1 LYPYSYFKFTL
12 QRYASL
18 LSAFESIFAP
28 YFMSK
33 HISIKSGFSSVLLW
47 SVISAAFIGP
57 GTVTTCAKAGSQFGT
72 KLIWALTFSTF
83 ATIVLQELVARLTMA
98 TGKNLGQLIAGKYQ
112 SVNTKWISVLL
123 FIAVSFGCAA
133 YETGN
138 IIGAIAGLKLIYP
151 LHSGIYAILIVAAC
165 FLILYKGTIA
175 QVAQIMGV
183 LVFIMGLVFFYLMWK
198 VDLNWWQLIKDSII
212 PGIPASS
219 GTLLIGLVGTTI
231 VPYNLFLAS
240 GMKVNQSLSEMRWGI
255 VIAVFLGG
263 LISIAILISGLLVTG
278 NFSYQAVFQA
288 IKIKAGF
295 MAAYGFAIG
304 LFAAGF
310 SSAITAPLAAA
321 ICAKSLLGE
330 KSVRLYSSHINFY
343 MITWIVI
350 LAIGA
355 FFSLIN
361 IQPIPAIIAAQG
373 INGLLLPIVCVAL
386 YMCIKDK
393 QLLAAGYRHSAQWD
407 WIYLIIIWVT
417 CFLGIYNIQQA
428 LIKSL
433 DAAARYTE
441 FKTILIAAVLSSI
454 LILFVKQDYKK
465 NQLYHP

>member
-1 LYPYSYFKFTL
+1 
-12 QRYASL
+12 
-18 LSAFESIFAP
+18 
-28 YFMSK
+28 MSK
-33 HISIKSGFSSVLLW
+33 TIPLRKGFNSVLLW

-57 GTVTTCAKAGSQFGT
+57 GTVTTCAKSGSQFGT
-72 KLIWALTFSTF
+72 SLIWALTFSTF

-98 TGKNLGQLIAGKYQ
+98 TGKNLGELIAEKYQ
-112 SVNTKWISVLL
+112 SKSTKWISILL
-123 FIAVSFGCAA
+123 FFAVSFGCAA

-151 LHSGIYAILIVAAC
+151 PLHSGMYAILIVAAC
-165 FLILYKGTIA
+165 FTILHKGTIA

-183 LVFIMGLVFFYLMWK
+183 LVFIMGIVFFYLMWT
-198 VDLNWWQLIKDSII
+198 VNLNWWQLIKDGIVPSI
-212 PGIPASS
+212 PPSS

-240 GMKVNQSLSEMRWGI
+240 GMKTSQSLSEMRWGI
-255 VIAVFLGG
+255 IIAVLLGG
-263 LISIAILISGLLVTG
+263 MISIAILISGILVTG
-278 NFSYQAVFQA
+278 SFSYQAVFQA
-288 IKIKAGF
+288 IKIKAGLL
-295 MAAYGFAIG
+295 AAYGFAIG

-321 ICAKSLLGE
+321 ICAKSLLGDD
-330 KSVRLYSSHINFY
+330 SVRLFKSHVPVY
-343 MITWIVI
+343 KITWITV
-350 LAIGA
+350 LAVGA

-386 YMCIKDK
+386 YLCIKDK
-393 QLLAAGYRHSAQWD
+393 QLLREGYSHSANWN
-407 WIYLIIIWVT
+407 WVYLIIIWVT

-433 DAAARYTE
+433 EAATRYTE
-441 FKTILIAAVLSSI
+441 FKTILIAALLSSI
-454 LILFVKQDYKK
+454 LILFIKQDHKK
-465 NQLYHP
+465 SN

>member
-1 LYPYSYFKFTL
+1 
-12 QRYASL
+12 
-18 LSAFESIFAP
+18 
-28 YFMSK
+28 MSK
-33 HISIKSGFSSVLLW
+33 TIPLRKGFNSVLLW

-57 GTVTTCAKAGSQFGT
+57 GTVTTCAKSGSQFGT
-72 KLIWALTFSTF
+72 SLIWALTFSTF

-98 TGKNLGQLIAGKYQ
+98 TGKNLGELIAEKYQ
-112 SVNTKWISVLL
+112 SKSTKWISILL
-123 FIAVSFGCAA
+123 FFAVSFGCAA

-151 LHSGIYAILIVAAC
+151 PLHSGMYAILIVAAC
-165 FLILYKGTIA
+165 FTILHKGTIA

-183 LVFIMGLVFFYLMWK
+183 LVFIMGIVFFYLMWT
-198 VDLNWWQLIKDSII
+198 VNLNWWQLIKDGIVPSI
-212 PGIPASS
+212 PPSS

-240 GMKVNQSLSEMRWGI
+240 GMKISQSLSEMRWGI
-255 VIAVFLGG
+255 IIAVLLGG
-263 LISIAILISGLLVTG
+263 MISIAILISGILVTG
-278 NFSYQAVFQA
+278 SFSYQAVFQA
-288 IKIKAGF
+288 IKIKAGLL
-295 MAAYGFAIG
+295 AAYGFAIG

-321 ICAKSLLGE
+321 ICAKSLLGDD
-330 KSVRLYSSHINFY
+330 SVRLFKSHVPVY
-343 MITWIVI
+343 KITWITV

-386 YMCIKDK
+386 YLCIKDK
-393 QLLAAGYRHSAQWD
+393 QLLREGYSHSANWN
-407 WIYLIIIWVT
+407 WVYLIIIWVT

-433 DAAARYTE
+433 EAATRYTE
-441 FKTILIAAVLSSI
+441 FKTILIAALLSSI
-454 LILFVKQDYKK
+454 LILFIKQDHKK
-465 NQLYHP
+465 SN

>member
-1 LYPYSYFKFTL
+1 
-12 QRYASL
+12 
-18 LSAFESIFAP
+18 
-28 YFMSK
+28 MSK
-33 HISIKSGFSSVLLW
+33 TIPLRKGFNSVLLW

-57 GTVTTCAKAGSQFGT
+57 GTVTTCAKSGSQFGT
-72 KLIWALTFSTF
+72 SLIWALTFSTF

-98 TGKNLGQLIAGKYQ
+98 TGKNLGELIAEKYQ
-112 SVNTKWISVLL
+112 SKSTKWISILL
-123 FIAVSFGCAA
+123 FFAVSFGCAA

-151 LHSGIYAILIVAAC
+151 PLHSGMYAILIVAAC
-165 FLILYKGTIA
+165 FTILHKGTIA

-183 LVFIMGLVFFYLMWK
+183 LVFIMGIVFFYLMWT
-198 VDLNWWQLIKDSII
+198 VNLNWWQLIKDGIVPSI
-212 PGIPASS
+212 PPSS

-240 GMKVNQSLSEMRWGI
+240 GMKTSQSLSEMRWGI
-255 VIAVFLGG
+255 IIAVLLGG
-263 LISIAILISGLLVTG
+263 MISIAILISGILVTG
-278 NFSYQAVFQA
+278 SFSYQAVFQA
-288 IKIKAGF
+288 IKIKASLL
-295 MAAYGFAIG
+295 AAYGFAIG

-321 ICAKSLLGE
+321 ICAKSLLGDD
-330 KSVRLYSSHINFY
+330 SVRLFKSHVPVY
-343 MITWIVI
+343 KITWITV

-386 YMCIKDK
+386 YLCIKDK
-393 QLLAAGYRHSAQWD
+393 QLLREGYSHSANWN
-407 WIYLIIIWVT
+407 WVYLIIIWVT

-433 DAAARYTE
+433 DAATRYTE
-441 FKTILIAAVLSSI
+441 FKTILIAALLSSI
-454 LILFVKQDYKK
+454 LILFIKQDHKK
-465 NQLYHP
+465 SN

>member
-1 LYPYSYFKFTL
+1 
-12 QRYASL
+12 
-18 LSAFESIFAP
+18 
-28 YFMSK
+28 MSK
-33 HISIKSGFSSVLLW
+33 TIPLRKGFNSVLLW

-57 GTVTTCAKAGSQFGT
+57 GTVTTCAKSGSQFGT
-72 KLIWALTFSTF
+72 SLIWALTFSTF

-98 TGKNLGQLIAGKYQ
+98 TGKNLGELIAEKYQ
-112 SVNTKWISVLL
+112 SKSTKWISILL
-123 FIAVSFGCAA
+123 FFAVSFGCAA

-151 LHSGIYAILIVAAC
+151 PLHSGMYAILIVAAC
-165 FLILYKGTIA
+165 FTILHKGTIA

-183 LVFIMGLVFFYLMWK
+183 LVFIMGIVFFYLMWT
-198 VDLNWWQLIKDSII
+198 VNLNWWQLIKDGIVPSI
-212 PGIPASS
+212 PPSS

-240 GMKVNQSLSEMRWGI
+240 GMKTSQSLSEMRWGI
-255 VIAVFLGG
+255 IIAVLLGG
-263 LISIAILISGLLVTG
+263 MISIAILISGILVTG
-278 NFSYQAVFQA
+278 SFSYQAVFQA
-288 IKIKAGF
+288 IKIKAGLL
-295 MAAYGFAIG
+295 AAYGFAIG

-321 ICAKSLLGE
+321 ICAKSLLGDD
-330 KSVRLYSSHINFY
+330 SVRLFKSHVPVY
-343 MITWIVI
+343 KITWITV

-386 YMCIKDK
+386 YLCIKDK
-393 QLLAAGYRHSAQWD
+393 QLLREGYSHSANWN
-407 WIYLIIIWVT
+407 WVYLIIIWVT

-433 DAAARYTE
+433 DAATRYTE
-441 FKTILIAAVLSSI
+441 FKTILIAALLSSI
-454 LILFVKQDYKK
+454 LILFIKQDHKK
-465 NQLYHP
+465 SN

>member
-1 LYPYSYFKFTL
+1 
-12 QRYASL
+12 
-18 LSAFESIFAP
+18 
-28 YFMSK
+28 MSK
-33 HISIKSGFSSVLLW
+33 TIPLRKGFNSVLLW

-57 GTVTTCAKAGSQFGT
+57 GTVTTCAKSGSQFGT
-72 KLIWALTFSTF
+72 SLIWALTFSTF

-98 TGKNLGQLIAGKYQ
+98 TGKNLGELIAEKYQ
-112 SVNTKWISVLL
+112 SKSTKWISILL
-123 FIAVSFGCAA
+123 FFAVSFGCAA

-151 LHSGIYAILIVAAC
+151 PLHSGMYAILIVAAC
-165 FLILYKGTIA
+165 FTILHKGTIA

-183 LVFIMGLVFFYLMWK
+183 LVFIMGIVFFYLMWT
-198 VDLNWWQLIKDSII
+198 VNLNWWQLIKDGIVPSI
-212 PGIPASS
+212 PPSS

-240 GMKVNQSLSEMRWGI
+240 GMKTSQSLSEMRWGI
-255 VIAVFLGG
+255 IIAVLLGG
-263 LISIAILISGLLVTG
+263 MISIAILISGILVTG
-278 NFSYQAVFQA
+278 SFSYQAVFQA
-288 IKIKAGF
+288 IKIKAGLL
-295 MAAYGFAIG
+295 AAYGFAIG

-321 ICAKSLLGE
+321 ICAKSLLGDD
-330 KSVRLYSSHINFY
+330 SVRLFKSHVPVY
-343 MITWIVI
+343 KITWITV
-350 LAIGA
+350 LAVGA

-386 YMCIKDK
+386 YLCIKDK
-393 QLLAAGYRHSAQWD
+393 QLLREGYSHSANWN
-407 WIYLIIIWVT
+407 WVYLIIIWVT

-433 DAAARYTE
+433 DAATRYTE
-441 FKTILIAAVLSSI
+441 FKTILIAALLSSI
-454 LILFVKQDYKK
+454 LILFIKQDHKK
-465 NQLYHP
+465 SN

>member
-1 LYPYSYFKFTL
+1 
-12 QRYASL
+12 
-18 LSAFESIFAP
+18 
-28 YFMSK
+28 MSK
-33 HISIKSGFSSVLLW
+33 TIPLRKGFNSVLLW

-57 GTVTTCAKAGSQFGT
+57 GTVTTCAKSGSQFGT
-72 KLIWALTFSTF
+72 SLIWALTFSTF

-98 TGKNLGQLIAGKYQ
+98 TGKNLGELIAEKYQ
-112 SVNTKWISVLL
+112 SKSTKWISILL
-123 FIAVSFGCAA
+123 FFAVSFGCAA

-151 LHSGIYAILIVAAC
+151 PLHSGMYAILIVAAC
-165 FLILYKGTIA
+165 FTILHKGTIA

-183 LVFIMGLVFFYLMWK
+183 LVFIMGIVFFYLMWT
-198 VDLNWWQLIKDSII
+198 VNLNWWQLIKDSIVPSI
-212 PGIPASS
+212 PPSS

-240 GMKVNQSLSEMRWGI
+240 GMKTSQSLSEMRWGI
-255 VIAVFLGG
+255 IIAVLLGG
-263 LISIAILISGLLVTG
+263 MISIAILISGILVTG
-278 NFSYQAVFQA
+278 SFSYQAVFQA
-288 IKIKAGF
+288 IKIKAGLL
-295 MAAYGFAIG
+295 AAYGFAIG

-321 ICAKSLLGE
+321 ICAKSLLGDD
-330 KSVRLYSSHINFY
+330 SVRLFKSHVPVY
-343 MITWIVI
+343 KITWITV

-386 YMCIKDK
+386 YLCIKDK
-393 QLLAAGYRHSAQWD
+393 QLLREGYSHSANWN
-407 WIYLIIIWVT
+407 WVYLIIIWVT

-433 DAAARYTE
+433 EAATRYTE
-441 FKTILIAAVLSSI
+441 FKTILIAALLSSI
-454 LILFVKQDYKK
+454 LILFIKQDHKK
-465 NQLYHP
+465 SN

>member
-1 LYPYSYFKFTL
+1 
-12 QRYASL
+12 
-18 LSAFESIFAP
+18 
-28 YFMSK
+28 MSK
-33 HISIKSGFSSVLLW
+33 TIPLRKGFNSVLLW

-57 GTVTTCAKAGSQFGT
+57 GTVTTCAKSGSQFGT
-72 KLIWALTFSTF
+72 SLIWALTFSTF

-98 TGKNLGQLIAGKYQ
+98 TGKNLGELIAEKYQ
-112 SVNTKWISVLL
+112 SKSTKWISILL
-123 FIAVSFGCAA
+123 FFAVSFGCAA

-151 LHSGIYAILIVAAC
+151 PLHSGMYAILIVAAC
-165 FLILYKGTIA
+165 FTILHKGTIA

-183 LVFIMGLVFFYLMWK
+183 LVFIMGIVFFYLMWT
-198 VDLNWWQLIKDSII
+198 VNLNWWQLIKDGIVPSI
-212 PGIPASS
+212 PPSS

-240 GMKVNQSLSEMRWGI
+240 GMKTSQSLSEMRWGI
-255 VIAVFLGG
+255 IIAVLLGG
-263 LISIAILISGLLVTG
+263 MISIAILISGILVTG
-278 NFSYQAVFQA
+278 SFSYQAVFQA
-288 IKIKAGF
+288 IKIKAGLL
-295 MAAYGFAIG
+295 AAYGFAIG

-321 ICAKSLLGE
+321 ICAKSLLGDD
-330 KSVRLYSSHINFY
+330 SVRLFKSQVPVYK
-343 MITWIVI
+343 ITWITV

-386 YMCIKDK
+386 YLCIKDK
-393 QLLAAGYRHSAQWD
+393 QLLREGYSHSANWN
-407 WIYLIIIWVT
+407 WVYLIIIWVT

-433 DAAARYTE
+433 DAATRYTE
-441 FKTILIAAVLSSI
+441 FKTILIAALLSSI
-454 LILFVKQDYKK
+454 LILFIKQDHKK
-465 NQLYHP
+465 SN

>member
-1 LYPYSYFKFTL
+1 
-12 QRYASL
+12 
-18 LSAFESIFAP
+18 
-28 YFMSK
+28 MSK
-33 HISIKSGFSSVLLW
+33 TIPLRKGFNSVLLW

-57 GTVTTCAKAGSQFGT
+57 GTVTTCAKSGSQFGT
-72 KLIWALTFSTF
+72 SLIWALTFSTL

-98 TGKNLGQLIAGKYQ
+98 TGKNLGELIAEKYQ
-112 SVNTKWISVLL
+112 SKSTKWISILL
-123 FIAVSFGCAA
+123 FFAVSFGCAA

-151 LHSGIYAILIVAAC
+151 PLHSGMYAILIVAAC
-165 FLILYKGTIA
+165 FTILHKGTIA

-183 LVFIMGLVFFYLMWK
+183 LVFIMGIVFFYLMWT
-198 VDLNWWQLIKDSII
+198 VNLNWWQLIKDGIVPSI
-212 PGIPASS
+212 PPSS

-240 GMKVNQSLSEMRWGI
+240 GMKISQSLSEMRWGI
-255 VIAVFLGG
+255 IIAVLLGG
-263 LISIAILISGLLVTG
+263 MISIAILISGILVTG
-278 NFSYQAVFQA
+278 SFSYQAVFQA
-288 IKIKAGF
+288 IKIKAGLL
-295 MAAYGFAIG
+295 AAYGFAIG

-321 ICAKSLLGE
+321 ICAKSLLGDD
-330 KSVRLYSSHINFY
+330 SVRLFKSHVPVY
-343 MITWIVI
+343 KITWITV

-386 YMCIKDK
+386 YLCIKDK
-393 QLLAAGYRHSAQWD
+393 QLLREGYSHSANWN
-407 WIYLIIIWVT
+407 WVYLIIIWVT

-433 DAAARYTE
+433 EAATRYTE
-441 FKTILIAAVLSSI
+441 FKTILIAALLSSI
-454 LILFVKQDYKK
+454 LILFIKQDHKK
-465 NQLYHP
+465 SN

>member
-1 LYPYSYFKFTL
+1 
-12 QRYASL
+12 
-18 LSAFESIFAP
+18 
-28 YFMSK
+28 MSK
-33 HISIKSGFSSVLLW
+33 TIPLRKGFNSVLLW

-57 GTVTTCAKAGSQFGT
+57 GTVTTCAKSGSQFGT
-72 KLIWALTFSTF
+72 SLIWALTFSTL

-98 TGKNLGQLIAGKYQ
+98 TGKNLGELIAEKYQ
-112 SVNTKWISVLL
+112 SKSTKWISILL
-123 FIAVSFGCAA
+123 FFAVSFGCAA

-151 LHSGIYAILIVAAC
+151 PLHSGMYAILIVAAC
-165 FLILYKGTIA
+165 FTILHKGTIA

-183 LVFIMGLVFFYLMWK
+183 LVFIMGIVFFYLMWT
-198 VDLNWWQLIKDSII
+198 VNLNWWQLIKDGIVPSI
-212 PGIPASS
+212 PPSS

-240 GMKVNQSLSEMRWGI
+240 GMQISQSLSEMRWGI
-255 VIAVFLGG
+255 IIAVLLGG
-263 LISIAILISGLLVTG
+263 MISIAILISGILVTG
-278 NFSYQAVFQA
+278 SFSYQAVFQA
-288 IKIKAGF
+288 IKIKAGLL
-295 MAAYGFAIG
+295 AAYGFAIG

-321 ICAKSLLGE
+321 ICAKSLLGDD
-330 KSVRLYSSHINFY
+330 SVRLFKSHVPVY
-343 MITWIVI
+343 KITWITV

-386 YMCIKDK
+386 YLCIKDK
-393 QLLAAGYRHSAQWD
+393 QLLREGYSHSANWN
-407 WIYLIIIWVT
+407 WVYLIIIWVT
-417 CFLGIYNIQQA
+417 CFLGIYNIQQS

-433 DAAARYTE
+433 DAATRYTE
-441 FKTILIAAVLSSI
+441 FKTILIAALLSSI
-454 LILFVKQDYKK
+454 LILFIKQDHKK
-465 NQLYHP
+465 SN

>member
-1 LYPYSYFKFTL
+1 
-12 QRYASL
+12 
-18 LSAFESIFAP
+18 
-28 YFMSK
+28 MSK
-33 HISIKSGFSSVLLW
+33 TIPLRKGFNSVLLW

-57 GTVTTCAKAGSQFGT
+57 GTVTTCAKSGSQFGT
-72 KLIWALTFSTF
+72 SLIWALTFSTF

-98 TGKNLGQLIAGKYQ
+98 TGKNLGELIAEKYQ
-112 SVNTKWISVLL
+112 SKSTKWISILL
-123 FIAVSFGCAA
+123 FFAVSFGCAA

-151 LHSGIYAILIVAAC
+151 PLHSGMYAILIVAAC
-165 FLILYKGTIA
+165 FTILHKGTIA

-183 LVFIMGLVFFYLMWK
+183 LVFIMGIVFFYLMWT
-198 VDLNWWQLIKDSII
+198 VNLNWWQLIKDGIVPSI
-212 PGIPASS
+212 PPSS

-240 GMKVNQSLSEMRWGI
+240 GMKTSQSLSEMRWGI
-255 VIAVFLGG
+255 IIAVLLGG
-263 LISIAILISGLLVTG
+263 MISIAILISGILVTG
-278 NFSYQAVFQA
+278 SFSYQAVFQA
-288 IKIKAGF
+288 IKIKAGLL
-295 MAAYGFAIG
+295 AAYGFAIG

-321 ICAKSLLGE
+321 ICAKSLLGDD
-330 KSVRLYSSHINFY
+330 SVRLFKSHVPVY
-343 MITWIVI
+343 KITWITV

-386 YMCIKDK
+386 YLCIKDK
-393 QLLAAGYRHSAQWD
+393 QLLREGYSHSANWN
-407 WIYLIIIWVT
+407 WVYLIIIWVT

-433 DAAARYTE
+433 EAATRYTE
-441 FKTILIAAVLSSI
+441 FKTILIAALLSSI
-454 LILFVKQDYKK
+454 LILFIKQDHKK
-465 NQLYHP
+465 SN

>member
-1 LYPYSYFKFTL
+1 
-12 QRYASL
+12 
-18 LSAFESIFAP
+18 
-28 YFMSK
+28 MSK
-33 HISIKSGFSSVLLW
+33 TIPLRKGFNSVLLW

-57 GTVTTCAKAGSQFGT
+57 GTVTTCAKSGSQFGT
-72 KLIWALTFSTF
+72 SLIWALTFSTF

-98 TGKNLGQLIAGKYQ
+98 TGKNLGELIAEKYQ
-112 SVNTKWISVLL
+112 SKSTKWISILL
-123 FIAVSFGCAA
+123 FFAVSFGCAA

-151 LHSGIYAILIVAAC
+151 PLHSGMYAILIVAAC
-165 FLILYKGTIA
+165 FTILHKGTIA

-183 LVFIMGLVFFYLMWK
+183 LVFIMGIVFFYLMWT
-198 VDLNWWQLIKDSII
+198 VNLNWWQLIKDGIVPSI
-212 PGIPASS
+212 PPSS

-240 GMKVNQSLSEMRWGI
+240 GMKISQSLSEMRWGI
-255 VIAVFLGG
+255 IIAVLLGG
-263 LISIAILISGLLVTG
+263 MISIAILISGILVTG
-278 NFSYQAVFQA
+278 SFSYQAVFQA
-288 IKIKAGF
+288 IKIKAGLL
-295 MAAYGFAIG
+295 AAYGFAIG

-321 ICAKSLLGE
+321 ICAKSLLGDD
-330 KSVRLYSSHINFY
+330 SVRLFKSHVPVY
-343 MITWIVI
+343 KITWITV
-350 LAIGA
+350 LAVGA

-386 YMCIKDK
+386 YLCIKDK
-393 QLLAAGYRHSAQWD
+393 QLLREGYSHSANWN
-407 WIYLIIIWVT
+407 WVYLIIIWVT

-433 DAAARYTE
+433 DAATRYTE
-441 FKTILIAAVLSSI
+441 FKTIMIAALLSSI
-454 LILFVKQDYKK
+454 LILFIKQDHKK
-465 NQLYHP
+465 SN